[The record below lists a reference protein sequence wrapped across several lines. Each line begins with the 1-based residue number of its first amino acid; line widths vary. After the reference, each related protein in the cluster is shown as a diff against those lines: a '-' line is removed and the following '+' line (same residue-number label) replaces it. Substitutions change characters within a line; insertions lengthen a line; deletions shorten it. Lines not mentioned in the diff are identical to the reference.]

1 MVPYLE
7 ASIHFGEPNFRT
19 WFALI
24 SDLFCFVWFGT
35 DARGSAFHVA
45 EDQDGILSVALVGVD
60 PVITC
65 KGGMMTCHL
74 EQS

>member
-1 MVPYLE
+1 MLYLE
-7 ASIHFGEPNFRT
+7 ASIHFGEPNFGT

-35 DARGSAFHVA
+35 DAGGSAFHVA

-65 KGGMMTCHL
+65 EKRPMTVIL
-74 EQS
+74 ELS